1 MGCAKMFKYYSELK
15 NDIKVI
21 ALLDED
27 SYVFNSLGGIVI
39 LSVMIVTKYGVYI
52 NAGLVLKYDD
62 DMALYVRIEDFT

>member
-1 MGCAKMFKYYSELK
+1 MFKYYSELK